1 MKIIPSSVQILDN
14 DWSIKGIFR
23 AVEQA
28 GRTCYKSVGT
38 RYFRLPE
45 GPKNSLESNLIKQAQ
60 SDVRVVCKK
69 GANFDPAY
77 YLSIP
82 NKFIGDYLNI
92 EQFDE
97 ETFEDSPYYEN
108 LTAEDFVNM
117 LIKSG
122 HGAMLEHGTVYLT
135 ITYDPENI
143 EDRKLLSKY
152 WKNSYT
158 KVISKILESP
168 DLSKSLSEQKIGES
182 IRVTKA
188 IAYITSN
195 LRVIIENDWWDDLKY
210 VCEPTEY
217 HAKRV
222 TAKFICDRG
231 VSHEIVR
238 HRVMSF
244 AQESTR
250 YCNYSKD
257 KFGQELTF
265 IEPSWEF
272 PSSNTVNT
280 FIDPAWKFRSCSN
293 ILDTRERFE
302 AMLGE
307 AEANYMELITLGFKP
322 QEARAVLPNA
332 LKTEIVVTGFIDDW
346 KHFFELRC
354 SNAAHPD
361 IRKLALD
368 LQNQFIDR
376 KFI

>member
-1 MKIIPSSVQILDN
+1 MKIIKSSVKILDN

-23 AVEQA
+23 AIERA

-38 RYFRLPE
+38 RYFRLEKEPE
-45 GPKNSLESNLIKQAQ
+45 NSLESNLIKQAQ
-60 SDVRVVCKK
+60 SDPRVVCKQ
-69 GANFDPAY
+69 GADFDPAY

-82 NKFIGDYLNI
+82 NKFISDYLNI

-97 ETFEDSPYYEN
+97 ENFEDSPYYEN

-117 LIKSG
+117 LIKSN
-122 HGAMLEHGTVYLT
+122 HGAMLEHGTVYLQIDT
-135 ITYDPENI
+135 FLDIPEDKKLDKRVHQYDSN
-143 EDRKLLSKY
+143 RF
-152 WKNSYT
+152 T
-158 KVISKILESP
+158 KVDSMY
-168 DLSKSLSEQKIGES
+168 IGQGCW
-182 IRVTKA
+182 RY
-188 IAYITSN
+188 YITTN
-195 LRVIIENDWWDDLKY
+195 LRVLVENDWLDDLKY

-217 HAKRV
+217 HVKKV

-238 HRVMSF
+238 HRGLYGMSF

-250 YCNYSKD
+250 YCNYSKN

-265 IEPSWEF
+265 IEPAWEF
-272 PSSNTVNT
+272 PSSNIVN
-280 FIDPAWKFRSCSN
+280 
-293 ILDTRERFE
+293 TRERFE
-302 AMLGE
+302 AMLEE

-354 SNAAHPD
+354 DNAAHPD

-368 LQNQFIDR
+368 LQKQFTERNLI
-376 KFI
+376 

>member
-23 AVEQA
+23 AIERA

-38 RYFRLPE
+38 RYFRLLE

-69 GANFDPAY
+69 GADFDPAY

-117 LIKSG
+117 LMKSG
-122 HGAMLEHGTVYLT
+122 HGAMLEHGTVYLDCPET
-135 ITYDPENI
+135 IFW
-143 EDRKLLSKY
+143 KY
-152 WKNSYT
+152 NSNKFS
-158 KVISKILESP
+158 KVIAVDTGETIGKGIYTSP
-168 DLSKSLSEQKIGES
+168 IYKYY
-182 IRVTKA
+182 VT
-188 IAYITSN
+188 TN
-195 LRVIIENDWWDDLKY
+195 LRVLVENNWLDDLKY

-222 TAKFICDRG
+222 MVRFICDRIT
-231 VSHEIVR
+231 SQSIVR
-238 HRVMSF
+238 HRTMSF

-257 KFGQELTF
+257 KFGHELVF

-272 PSSNTVNT
+272 PTSDTVNV
-280 FIDPAWKFRSCSN
+280 
-293 ILDTRERFE
+293 RERFE
-302 AMLGE
+302 AMLNE
-307 AEANYMELITLGFKP
+307 AEANYMELIALGCKP
-322 QEARAVLPNA
+322 QEARSVL
-332 LKTEIVVTGFIDDW
+332 LSSIKTEIVVTGFINDW

-354 SNAAHPD
+354 DNAAHPD

-368 LQNQFIDR
+368 LQKQFRDR
-376 KFI
+376 ELI

>member
-1 MKIIPSSVQILDN
+1 MKIIKSSVKILDN

-23 AVEQA
+23 AIERA

-38 RYFRLPE
+38 RYFRLEKGPE
-45 GPKNSLESNLIKQAQ
+45 NSLESNLIKQAQ
-60 SDVRVVCKK
+60 SDPRVVCKQ
-69 GANFDPAY
+69 GAYFDPAY

-82 NKFIGDYLNI
+82 NKFISDYLNI

-97 ETFEDSPYYEN
+97 ENFEDSPYYEN

-122 HGAMLEHGTVYLT
+122 HGAMLEHGTVYLYD
-135 ITYDPENI
+135 TYDISAIGSWTNSLGY
-143 EDRKLLSKY
+143 KYSKNKY
-152 WKNSYT
+152 S
-158 KVISKILESP
+158 KVITN
-168 DLSKSLSEQKIGES
+168 DHMD
-182 IRVTKA
+182 IRD
-188 IAYITSN
+188 IYITTN
-195 LRVIIENDWWDDLKY
+195 LRVLVENDWLDDLKY

-217 HAKRV
+217 HAKKV

-238 HRVMSF
+238 HRGSYGMSY

-250 YCNYSKD
+250 YCNYSKN

-265 IEPSWEF
+265 IEPAWEF
-272 PSSNTVNT
+272 PSSNIVN
-280 FIDPAWKFRSCSN
+280 
-293 ILDTRERFE
+293 TRERFE
-302 AMLGE
+302 TMLEE

-354 SNAAHPD
+354 DNAAHPD

-368 LQNQFIDR
+368 LQKQFTER
-376 KFI
+376 NFI

>member
-1 MKIIPSSVQILDN
+1 MKIIPSSVEILDN

-23 AVEQA
+23 AVERA
-28 GRTCYKSVGT
+28 GRTCYKSIGT
-38 RYFRLPE
+38 RYFRLVRGPE
-45 GPKNSLESNLIKQAQ
+45 NSLESNLIKQAQ

-69 GANFDPAY
+69 GADFDPAY

-82 NKFIGDYLNI
+82 NKFISDYLNI

-97 ETFEDSPYYEN
+97 ENFEDSPYYEN

-117 LIKSG
+117 LVKSN
-122 HGAMLEHGTVYLT
+122 HGAMLEHGTVYMQIDTFLD
-135 ITYDPENI
+135 IPEDENLDKKVHQY
-143 EDRKLLSKY
+143 ESNRF
-152 WKNSYT
+152 T
-158 KVISKILESP
+158 KVNSMY
-168 DLSKSLSEQKIGES
+168 IGQGCWRS
-182 IRVTKA
+182 
-188 IAYITSN
+188 YITTN
-195 LRVIIENDWWDDLKY
+195 LRVLVENNWIDDLRY
-210 VCEPTEY
+210 VCKPTEY
-217 HAKRV
+217 HAKKV

-238 HRVMSF
+238 HRGSSGMSY

-250 YCNYSKD
+250 YCNYSKN
-257 KFGQELTF
+257 KFNNELTF
-265 IEPSWEF
+265 IEPAWEF
-272 PSSNTVNT
+272 PS
-280 FIDPAWKFRSCSN
+280 SN

-302 AMLGE
+302 AMLEE

-322 QEARAVLPNA
+322 QEARAILPNA

-354 SNAAHPD
+354 DSAAHPD

-368 LQNQFIDR
+368 LQKQFIDR

>member
-1 MKIIPSSVQILDN
+1 MKIIKSSVKILDN

-23 AVEQA
+23 AIERA

-38 RYFRLPE
+38 RYFRLEKWPE
-45 GPKNSLESNLIKQAQ
+45 NSLESNLIKQAQ
-60 SDVRVVCKK
+60 SDSRVVCKQ
-69 GANFDPAY
+69 GADFDPAY

-82 NKFIGDYLNI
+82 NKFISDYLNI

-97 ETFEDSPYYEN
+97 ENFEDSPYYEN

-122 HGAMLEHGTVYLT
+122 HGAMLEHGTVYLYD
-135 ITYDPENI
+135 TYDISAIDSWTNSLGY
-143 EDRKLLSKY
+143 KYSKNKY
-152 WKNSYT
+152 S
-158 KVISKILESP
+158 KVIT
-168 DLSKSLSEQKIGES
+168 DDHMD
-182 IRVTKA
+182 IRD
-188 IAYITSN
+188 IYITTN
-195 LRVIIENDWWDDLKY
+195 LRVLIENNWLDDLKY

-217 HAKRV
+217 HAKKV

-265 IEPSWEF
+265 IEPAWEF
-272 PSSNTVNT
+272 PSSNIVN
-280 FIDPAWKFRSCSN
+280 
-293 ILDTRERFE
+293 TRERFE
-302 AMLGE
+302 AMLEE

-354 SNAAHPD
+354 DNAAHPD

-368 LQNQFIDR
+368 LQKQFIDR
-376 KFI
+376 NLI

>member
-23 AVEQA
+23 AIERA

-45 GPKNSLESNLIKQAQ
+45 GPENSLESNLIKQAQ

-69 GANFDPAY
+69 GADFDPAY

-108 LTAEDFVNM
+108 LTAEDFINM
-117 LIKSG
+117 LMKSG
-122 HGAMLEHGTVYLT
+122 HGAMLEHGTVYLDCPET
-135 ITYDPENI
+135 IFW
-143 EDRKLLSKY
+143 KY
-152 WKNSYT
+152 NSNKFS
-158 KVISKILESP
+158 KVIAVDTGETIGKGIYTSP
-168 DLSKSLSEQKIGES
+168 IYKYY
-182 IRVTKA
+182 VT
-188 IAYITSN
+188 TN
-195 LRVIIENDWWDDLKY
+195 LRVLAENDWLDDLKY

-222 TAKFICDRG
+222 MVRFICDRMT
-231 VSHEIVR
+231 SQSIVR
-238 HRVMSF
+238 HRTMSF

-257 KFGQELTF
+257 KFGHELVF

-272 PSSNTVNT
+272 PTSDTVNV
-280 FIDPAWKFRSCSN
+280 
-293 ILDTRERFE
+293 RERFE
-302 AMLGE
+302 AMLNE
-307 AEANYMELITLGFKP
+307 AEANYMELIALGCKP
-322 QEARAVLPNA
+322 QEARSVL
-332 LKTEIVVTGFIDDW
+332 LSSIKTEIVVTGFIDDW

-354 SNAAHPD
+354 DNAAHPD

-368 LQNQFIDR
+368 LQKQFRDR
-376 KFI
+376 ELI

>member
-1 MKIIPSSVQILDN
+1 MKIISSSVKILDN
-14 DWSIKGIFR
+14 DWSIKDIFR
-23 AVEQA
+23 AIERA

-45 GPKNSLESNLIKQAQ
+45 GPENSLESNLIKQAQ
-60 SDVRVVCKK
+60 NDSRVVCKK

-82 NKFIGDYLNI
+82 NKFINDYLNI

-108 LTAEDFVNM
+108 LTADDFVNTLM
-117 LIKSG
+117 KSG
-122 HGAMLEHGTVYLT
+122 HGAMLEHGTVYL
-135 ITYDPENI
+135 DCPENI
-143 EDRKLLSKY
+143 FQKYNSNKFSKG
-152 WKNSYT
+152 
-158 KVISKILESP
+158 VIINTGKTRGKDIYEYP
-168 DLSKSLSEQKIGES
+168 IYKYY
-182 IRVTKA
+182 VT
-188 IAYITSN
+188 TN
-195 LRVIIENDWWDDLKY
+195 LRVLVENNWLDDLHY

-217 HAKRV
+217 HTKRV
-222 TAKFICDRG
+222 MVRFICDRG

-250 YCNYSKD
+250 YCNYSKN

-265 IEPSWEF
+265 IEPAWEF
-272 PSSNTVNT
+272 PSSNIVN
-280 FIDPAWKFRSCSN
+280 
-293 ILDTRERFE
+293 TRERFE
-302 AMLGE
+302 AMLE
-307 AEANYMELITLGFKP
+307 ETEANYMELITLGFKP
-322 QEARAVLPNA
+322 QEARAILPNA

-354 SNAAHPD
+354 DNAAHPD

-368 LQNQFIDR
+368 LQKQFTERNLI
-376 KFI
+376 

>member
-23 AVEQA
+23 AIERA

-38 RYFRLPE
+38 RYFRLLE

-69 GANFDPAY
+69 GADFDPAY

-92 EQFDE
+92 EQFEE

-117 LIKSG
+117 LMKSG
-122 HGAMLEHGTVYLT
+122 HGAMLEHGTVYL
-135 ITYDPENI
+135 DCPETVFW
-143 EDRKLLSKY
+143 KY
-152 WKNSYT
+152 NSNKFS
-158 KVISKILESP
+158 KVIAVDTGETIGKGIYTSP
-168 DLSKSLSEQKIGES
+168 IYKYY
-182 IRVTKA
+182 VT
-188 IAYITSN
+188 TN
-195 LRVIIENDWWDDLKY
+195 LRVLVENDWLDDLKY

-222 TAKFICDRG
+222 MVRFICDRIT
-231 VSHEIVR
+231 SQSIVR
-238 HRVMSF
+238 HRTMSF

-257 KFGQELTF
+257 KFGHELVF

-272 PSSNTVNT
+272 PTSDIVNV
-280 FIDPAWKFRSCSN
+280 
-293 ILDTRERFE
+293 RERFE
-302 AMLGE
+302 AMLNE
-307 AEANYMELITLGFKP
+307 AEANYMELIALGCKP
-322 QEARAVLPNA
+322 QEARSVL
-332 LKTEIVVTGFIDDW
+332 LSSIKTEIVVTGFIDDW

-354 SNAAHPD
+354 DNAAHPD

-368 LQNQFIDR
+368 LQKQFRDR
-376 KFI
+376 ELI

>member
-1 MKIIPSSVQILDN
+1 MKIIKSSVKILDN

-23 AVEQA
+23 AIEQA

-38 RYFRLPE
+38 RYFRLVGEPE
-45 GPKNSLESNLIKQAQ
+45 NSLESNLIKQAQ
-60 SDVRVVCKK
+60 NDPRVVCKQ
-69 GANFDPAY
+69 GADFDPAY

-82 NKFIGDYLNI
+82 NKFISDYLNI

-97 ETFEDSPYYEN
+97 ENFEDSPYYEN

-122 HGAMLEHGTVYLT
+122 HGAMLEHGTVYLYD
-135 ITYDPENI
+135 TYDISAIGSWTNSLGY
-143 EDRKLLSKY
+143 KYSKNKY
-152 WKNSYT
+152 S
-158 KVISKILESP
+158 KVITN
-168 DLSKSLSEQKIGES
+168 DHMD
-182 IRVTKA
+182 IRD
-188 IAYITSN
+188 IYITTN
-195 LRVIIENDWWDDLKY
+195 LRVLIENDWLDDLKY

-222 TAKFICDRG
+222 MIRFICDRG

-250 YCNYSKD
+250 YCNYSKN

-265 IEPSWEF
+265 IEPAWEF
-272 PSSNTVNT
+272 PSSNIVN
-280 FIDPAWKFRSCSN
+280 
-293 ILDTRERFE
+293 TRERFE
-302 AMLGE
+302 AMLEE

-322 QEARAVLPNA
+322 QEARAILPNA

-354 SNAAHPD
+354 DNAAHPD

-368 LQNQFIDR
+368 LQKQFTERNLI
-376 KFI
+376 

>member
-23 AVEQA
+23 AIEQA

-38 RYFRLPE
+38 RYFRLVE

-69 GANFDPAY
+69 GADFDPAY

-92 EQFDE
+92 EQFNE

-117 LIKSG
+117 LMKSG
-122 HGAMLEHGTVYLT
+122 HGAMLEHGTVYMQIDTFLD
-135 ITYDPENI
+135 IPEDKKLDKRVHQYDSN
-143 EDRKLLSKY
+143 RF
-152 WKNSYT
+152 T
-158 KVISKILESP
+158 KVNSMY
-168 DLSKSLSEQKIGES
+168 IGQGCW
-182 IRVTKA
+182 RY
-188 IAYITSN
+188 YITTN
-195 LRVIIENDWWDDLKY
+195 LRVLIENDWLDDLKY
-210 VCEPTEY
+210 VCEPTEF
-217 HAKRV
+217 HAKKA

-272 PSSNTVNT
+272 PSSDIVN
-280 FIDPAWKFRSCSN
+280 
-293 ILDTRERFE
+293 TRERFE

-361 IRKLALD
+361 IRKLALN

-376 KFI
+376 NFI

>member
-23 AVEQA
+23 AIERA

-38 RYFRLPE
+38 RYFRLLE

-69 GANFDPAY
+69 GADFDPAY

-117 LIKSG
+117 LMKSG
-122 HGAMLEHGTVYLT
+122 HGAMLEHGTVYLDCPET
-135 ITYDPENI
+135 IFW
-143 EDRKLLSKY
+143 KY
-152 WKNSYT
+152 NSNKFS
-158 KVISKILESP
+158 KVIAVDTGETIGKGIYTSP
-168 DLSKSLSEQKIGES
+168 IYKYY
-182 IRVTKA
+182 VT
-188 IAYITSN
+188 TN
-195 LRVIIENDWWDDLKY
+195 LRVLVENDWLDDLKY

-222 TAKFICDRG
+222 MVRFICDRIT
-231 VSHEIVR
+231 SQSIVR
-238 HRVMSF
+238 HRTMSF

-257 KFGQELTF
+257 KFGHELVF

-272 PSSNTVNT
+272 PTSDTVNV
-280 FIDPAWKFRSCSN
+280 
-293 ILDTRERFE
+293 RERFE
-302 AMLGE
+302 AMLNE
-307 AEANYMELITLGFKP
+307 AEANYMELIALGCKP
-322 QEARAVLPNA
+322 QEARSVL
-332 LKTEIVVTGFIDDW
+332 LSSIKTEIIVTGFIDDW

-354 SNAAHPD
+354 DSAAHPD

-368 LQNQFIDR
+368 LQKQFMDR
-376 KFI
+376 ELI

>member
-1 MKIIPSSVQILDN
+1 MKIIKSSVKILDN

-23 AVEQA
+23 AIERA

-38 RYFRLPE
+38 RYFRLE
-45 GPKNSLESNLIKQAQ
+45 KGLENSLESNLIKQAQ
-60 SDVRVVCKK
+60 SDPRVVCKQ
-69 GANFDPAY
+69 GADFDPAY

-82 NKFIGDYLNI
+82 NKFISDYLNI

-97 ETFEDSPYYEN
+97 ENFEDSPYYEN

-122 HGAMLEHGTVYLT
+122 HGAMLEHGTVYLYD
-135 ITYDPENI
+135 TYDISAIGSWTNSLGY
-143 EDRKLLSKY
+143 KYSKNKY
-152 WKNSYT
+152 S
-158 KVISKILESP
+158 KVITN
-168 DLSKSLSEQKIGES
+168 DHMD
-182 IRVTKA
+182 IRD
-188 IAYITSN
+188 IYITTN
-195 LRVIIENDWWDDLKY
+195 LRVLIENDWLDDLKY

-217 HAKRV
+217 HAKKV

-238 HRVMSF
+238 HRGSYGMSF

-250 YCNYSKD
+250 YCNYSKN

-265 IEPSWEF
+265 IEPAWEF
-272 PSSNTVNT
+272 PSSNIVN
-280 FIDPAWKFRSCSN
+280 
-293 ILDTRERFE
+293 TRERFE
-302 AMLGE
+302 AMLEE

-354 SNAAHPD
+354 DNAAHPD

-368 LQNQFIDR
+368 LQKQFID
-376 KFI
+376 KNLI

>member
-23 AVEQA
+23 AIEQA

-38 RYFRLPE
+38 RYFRLVE

-69 GANFDPAY
+69 GADFDPAY

-82 NKFIGDYLNI
+82 NKFISDYLNI

-108 LTAEDFVNM
+108 LTAEDFVGM

-122 HGAMLEHGTVYLT
+122 HGAMLEHGTVYMQIDTFLD
-135 ITYDPENI
+135 IPEDKKLDKRVHQYDSN
-143 EDRKLLSKY
+143 RF
-152 WKNSYT
+152 T
-158 KVISKILESP
+158 KVNSMY
-168 DLSKSLSEQKIGES
+168 IGQGCW
-182 IRVTKA
+182 RY
-188 IAYITSN
+188 YITTN
-195 LRVIIENDWWDDLKY
+195 LRVLVENDWLDDLKY

-222 TAKFICDRG
+222 MVRFICDRG

-265 IEPSWEF
+265 IEPAWEF
-272 PSSNTVNT
+272 PPSNTVNT

>member
-1 MKIIPSSVQILDN
+1 MKIIKSSVKILDN

-23 AVEQA
+23 AIERA

-38 RYFRLPE
+38 RYFRLE
-45 GPKNSLESNLIKQAQ
+45 KGSENSLESNLIKQAQ
-60 SDVRVVCKK
+60 SDPRVVCKQ
-69 GANFDPAY
+69 GADFDPAY

-82 NKFIGDYLNI
+82 NKFISDYLNI

-97 ETFEDSPYYEN
+97 EDFEDSPYYEN

-122 HGAMLEHGTVYLT
+122 HGAMLEHGTIYLYD
-135 ITYDPENI
+135 TYDISAIGSWTNSLGY
-143 EDRKLLSKY
+143 KYSKNKY
-152 WKNSYT
+152 S
-158 KVISKILESP
+158 KVIT
-168 DLSKSLSEQKIGES
+168 DDHMD
-182 IRVTKA
+182 IRD
-188 IAYITSN
+188 IYITTN
-195 LRVIIENDWWDDLKY
+195 LRVLIENNWLDDLKY

-217 HAKRV
+217 HAKKV

-238 HRVMSF
+238 HRGSYGMSY

-265 IEPSWEF
+265 IEPAWEF
-272 PSSNTVNT
+272 PSSNIVN
-280 FIDPAWKFRSCSN
+280 
-293 ILDTRERFE
+293 TRERFE
-302 AMLGE
+302 AMLEE

-354 SNAAHPD
+354 DNAAHPD

-368 LQNQFIDR
+368 LQKQFIDR
-376 KFI
+376 NLI

>member
-1 MKIIPSSVQILDN
+1 MKIIHSSVQILDN

-23 AVEQA
+23 AIERA

-45 GPKNSLESNLIKQAQ
+45 GPENSLESNLIKQAQ

-69 GANFDPAY
+69 GADFDPAY

-117 LIKSG
+117 LMKSG
-122 HGAMLEHGTVYLT
+122 HGAMLEHGTVYLDCPET
-135 ITYDPENI
+135 IFW
-143 EDRKLLSKY
+143 KY
-152 WKNSYT
+152 NSNKFS
-158 KVISKILESP
+158 KVIAVDTGETIGKGIYTSP
-168 DLSKSLSEQKIGES
+168 IYKYY
-182 IRVTKA
+182 VT
-188 IAYITSN
+188 TN
-195 LRVIIENDWWDDLKY
+195 LRVLVENDWLDDLKY
-210 VCEPTEY
+210 VCKPTEY

-222 TAKFICDRG
+222 MVRFICDRIT
-231 VSHEIVR
+231 SQSIVR
-238 HRVMSF
+238 HRTMSF

-257 KFGQELTF
+257 KFGHELVF

-272 PSSNTVNT
+272 PTSDTVNV
-280 FIDPAWKFRSCSN
+280 
-293 ILDTRERFE
+293 RERFE
-302 AMLGE
+302 AMLNE
-307 AEANYMELITLGFKP
+307 AEANYMELIALGCKP
-322 QEARAVLPNA
+322 QEARSVL
-332 LKTEIVVTGFIDDW
+332 LSSIKTEIVVTGFIDDW

-354 SNAAHPD
+354 DNAAHPD

-368 LQNQFIDR
+368 LQKQFRDR
-376 KFI
+376 ELI

>member
-23 AVEQA
+23 AIEQA

-69 GANFDPAY
+69 GADFDPAY

-117 LIKSG
+117 LMKSG
-122 HGAMLEHGTVYLT
+122 HGAMLEHGTVYLDCPET
-135 ITYDPENI
+135 IFW
-143 EDRKLLSKY
+143 KY
-152 WKNSYT
+152 NSNKFS
-158 KVISKILESP
+158 KVIAVDTGETIGKGIYTSP
-168 DLSKSLSEQKIGES
+168 IYKYY
-182 IRVTKA
+182 VT
-188 IAYITSN
+188 TN
-195 LRVIIENDWWDDLKY
+195 LRVLVENDWLDDLKY

-222 TAKFICDRG
+222 MVRFICDRIT
-231 VSHEIVR
+231 SQSIVR
-238 HRVMSF
+238 HRTMSF

-257 KFGQELTF
+257 KFGHELVF

-272 PSSNTVNT
+272 PTSDTVNV
-280 FIDPAWKFRSCSN
+280 
-293 ILDTRERFE
+293 RERFE
-302 AMLGE
+302 AMLNE
-307 AEANYMELITLGFKP
+307 AEANYMELIALGCKP
-322 QEARAVLPNA
+322 QEARSVL
-332 LKTEIVVTGFIDDW
+332 LSSIKTEIVVTGFIDDW

-354 SNAAHPD
+354 DSAAHPD

-368 LQNQFIDR
+368 LQKQFMDR
-376 KFI
+376 ELI

>member
-1 MKIIPSSVQILDN
+1 MKIISSSVKILDN

-23 AVEQA
+23 AIELA

-38 RYFRLPE
+38 RYFRLLE
-45 GPKNSLESNLIKQAQ
+45 GPENSLESSLIKQAQ
-60 SDVRVVCKK
+60 NDSRVVCKK
-69 GANFDPAY
+69 GADFDPAY

-82 NKFIGDYLNI
+82 NKFISDYLNI

-122 HGAMLEHGTVYLT
+122 HGAMFEHGTVYL
-135 ITYDPENI
+135 DCPENI
-143 EDRKLLSKY
+143 FQKYNSNKFSKG
-152 WKNSYT
+152 
-158 KVISKILESP
+158 VIINTGKTRGKGIYEYP
-168 DLSKSLSEQKIGES
+168 IYKYY
-182 IRVTKA
+182 VT
-188 IAYITSN
+188 TN
-195 LRVIIENDWWDDLKY
+195 LRVLVENNWLDDLRY

-217 HAKRV
+217 HAKKV

-238 HRVMSF
+238 HRGLYGMSF

-250 YCNYSKD
+250 YCNYSKN
-257 KFGQELTF
+257 KFNNELTF
-265 IEPSWEF
+265 IEPAWEF
-272 PSSNTVNT
+272 PSSSIVN
-280 FIDPAWKFRSCSN
+280 
-293 ILDTRERFE
+293 TRERFE
-302 AMLGE
+302 AMLEE
-307 AEANYMELITLGFKP
+307 AETNYMELITLGFKP

-354 SNAAHPD
+354 DNAAHPD

-368 LQNQFIDR
+368 LQKQFIDR
-376 KFI
+376 NLI

>member
-1 MKIIPSSVQILDN
+1 MKIIKSSVKILDN

-23 AVEQA
+23 AIERA

-38 RYFRLPE
+38 RYFRLEKGPE
-45 GPKNSLESNLIKQAQ
+45 NSLESNLIKQAQ
-60 SDVRVVCKK
+60 SDPRVVCKQ
-69 GANFDPAY
+69 GADFDPAY

-82 NKFIGDYLNI
+82 NKFISDYLNI

-97 ETFEDSPYYEN
+97 EYFEDTPYYEN

-122 HGAMLEHGTVYLT
+122 HEAMLEHGTVYLYD
-135 ITYDPENI
+135 TYDISAIDSWTNSLGY
-143 EDRKLLSKY
+143 KYSKNKY
-152 WKNSYT
+152 S
-158 KVISKILESP
+158 KVITN
-168 DLSKSLSEQKIGES
+168 DHMD
-182 IRVTKA
+182 IRD
-188 IAYITSN
+188 IYITTN
-195 LRVIIENDWWDDLKY
+195 LRVLIENDLLDDLKY

-217 HAKRV
+217 HAKKV

-250 YCNYSKD
+250 YCNYSKN

-265 IEPSWEF
+265 IEPAWEF
-272 PSSNTVNT
+272 PSSNIVN
-280 FIDPAWKFRSCSN
+280 
-293 ILDTRERFE
+293 TRERFE
-302 AMLGE
+302 VMLEE

-354 SNAAHPD
+354 DNAAHPD

-368 LQNQFIDR
+368 LQKQFTERNLI
-376 KFI
+376 

>member
-1 MKIIPSSVQILDN
+1 MKIIPSSVEILDN

-23 AVEQA
+23 AVERA

-38 RYFRLPE
+38 RYFRLVRGPE
-45 GPKNSLESNLIKQAQ
+45 NSLESNLIKQAQ
-60 SDVRVVCKK
+60 TDSRVVCKK
-69 GANFDPAY
+69 GADFDPAY

-82 NKFIGDYLNI
+82 NKFISNYLNI

-97 ETFEDSPYYEN
+97 ENFEDSPYYEN

-117 LIKSG
+117 LIKSN
-122 HGAMLEHGTVYLT
+122 HGAMLEHGTVYMQIDSFLD
-135 ITYDPENI
+135 IPE
-143 EDRKLLSKY
+143 DDKLDKKVHQYES
-152 WKNSYT
+152 NRFT
-158 KVISKILESP
+158 KVNSMY
-168 DLSKSLSEQKIGES
+168 IGQGCWRS
-182 IRVTKA
+182 
-188 IAYITSN
+188 YITTN
-195 LRVIIENDWWDDLKY
+195 LRVLIENNWLDDFKY
-210 VCEPTEY
+210 ICRPTEY
-217 HAKRV
+217 HVKKV

-250 YCNYSKD
+250 YCNYSKN
-257 KFGQELTF
+257 KFNNELTF
-265 IEPSWEF
+265 IEPAWEF
-272 PSSNTVNT
+272 PSSDIVNV
-280 FIDPAWKFRSCSN
+280 
-293 ILDTRERFE
+293 RERFE
-302 AMLGE
+302 AMLSE

-354 SNAAHPD
+354 DSAAHPD

-368 LQNQFIDR
+368 LQKQFIDR
-376 KFI
+376 EFI

>member
-1 MKIIPSSVQILDN
+1 MKIISSSVKILDN

-23 AVEQA
+23 AIELA

-38 RYFRLPE
+38 RYFRLLE
-45 GPKNSLESNLIKQAQ
+45 GPENSLELNLIKQAQ
-60 SDVRVVCKK
+60 NDSRVVCKK
-69 GANFDPAY
+69 GADFDPAY

-82 NKFIGDYLNI
+82 NKFINDYLNI

-108 LTAEDFVNM
+108 LTAEDFVNT

-122 HGAMLEHGTVYLT
+122 HGAMLEHGTVYL
-135 ITYDPENI
+135 DCPENI
-143 EDRKLLSKY
+143 FQKY
-152 WKNSYT
+152 NSN
-158 KVISKILESP
+158 KFSRGVIINTGKTRGKGIYEYP
-168 DLSKSLSEQKIGES
+168 IYKYY
-182 IRVTKA
+182 VT
-188 IAYITSN
+188 TN
-195 LRVIIENDWWDDLKY
+195 LRVLVENDWLDDLKY

-222 TAKFICDRG
+222 MVRFICDRG

-265 IEPSWEF
+265 IEPAWEF
-272 PSSNTVNT
+272 PSSSIVN
-280 FIDPAWKFRSCSN
+280 
-293 ILDTRERFE
+293 TRERFE
-302 AMLGE
+302 TMLEE

-322 QEARAVLPNA
+322 QEARAILPNA

-346 KHFFELRC
+346 KHFFKLRC
-354 SNAAHPD
+354 DNAAHPD
-361 IRKLALD
+361 IKKLALD
-368 LQNQFIDR
+368 LQKQFIDR
-376 KFI
+376 NLI

>member
-23 AVEQA
+23 AIERA

-69 GANFDPAY
+69 GADFDPAY

-117 LIKSG
+117 LMKSG
-122 HGAMLEHGTVYLT
+122 HGAMLEHGTVYL
-135 ITYDPENI
+135 DCPETVFW
-143 EDRKLLSKY
+143 KY
-152 WKNSYT
+152 NSNKFS
-158 KVISKILESP
+158 KVIAVDTGETIGKGIYTSP
-168 DLSKSLSEQKIGES
+168 IYKYY
-182 IRVTKA
+182 VT
-188 IAYITSN
+188 TN
-195 LRVIIENDWWDDLKY
+195 LRVLVENDWLDDLKY

-222 TAKFICDRG
+222 MVRFICDRIT
-231 VSHEIVR
+231 SQSIVR
-238 HRVMSF
+238 HRTMSF

-257 KFGQELTF
+257 KFGHELVF

-272 PSSNTVNT
+272 PTSDTVNV
-280 FIDPAWKFRSCSN
+280 
-293 ILDTRERFE
+293 RERFE
-302 AMLGE
+302 AMLNE
-307 AEANYMELITLGFKP
+307 AEANYMELIALGCKP
-322 QEARAVLPNA
+322 QEARSVL
-332 LKTEIVVTGFIDDW
+332 LSSIKTEIIVTGFIDDW

-354 SNAAHPD
+354 DNAAHPD

-368 LQNQFIDR
+368 LQKQFRDR
-376 KFI
+376 ELI

>member
-1 MKIIPSSVQILDN
+1 MKIISSSVKILDN

-23 AVEQA
+23 AIELA

-45 GPKNSLESNLIKQAQ
+45 GPENSLESNLIKQAQ
-60 SDVRVVCKK
+60 NDPRVVCKK

-82 NKFIGDYLNI
+82 NKFINDYLNI

-108 LTAEDFVNM
+108 LTAEDFVNTLM
-117 LIKSG
+117 KSG
-122 HGAMLEHGTVYLT
+122 HGAMLEHGTVYL
-135 ITYDPENI
+135 DCPENI
-143 EDRKLLSKY
+143 FQKYNSNKFSKG
-152 WKNSYT
+152 
-158 KVISKILESP
+158 VIINTGKTRGKDIYEYP
-168 DLSKSLSEQKIGES
+168 IYKYY
-182 IRVTKA
+182 VT
-188 IAYITSN
+188 TN
-195 LRVIIENDWWDDLKY
+195 LRVLAENNWLDDLKY

-222 TAKFICDRG
+222 MVRFICDRG

-238 HRVMSF
+238 HRGSYGMSY

-250 YCNYSKD
+250 YCNYSKS
-257 KFGQELTF
+257 KFGQELIF
-265 IEPSWEF
+265 IEPAWEF
-272 PSSNTVNT
+272 PSSNIVN
-280 FIDPAWKFRSCSN
+280 
-293 ILDTRERFE
+293 TRERFE
-302 AMLGE
+302 AMLE
-307 AEANYMELITLGFKP
+307 ESEANYMELITLGFKP

-346 KHFFELRC
+346 KHFFKLRC
-354 SNAAHPD
+354 DNAAHPD

-368 LQNQFIDR
+368 LQKQFIDR
-376 KFI
+376 NFI

>member
-1 MKIIPSSVQILDN
+1 MKIIKSSVKILDN
-14 DWSIKGIFR
+14 DWSVKGIFR
-23 AVEQA
+23 AIERA

-38 RYFRLPE
+38 RYFRLVEEPE
-45 GPKNSLESNLIKQAQ
+45 NSLKSNLIKRAQ
-60 SDVRVVCKK
+60 NDSRVVCKK
-69 GANFDPAY
+69 GADFDPAY
-77 YLSIP
+77 YISIP
-82 NKFIGDYLNI
+82 NKFINDYSTI

-122 HGAMLEHGTVYLT
+122 HGAMLEHGTVYMQIDSFLD
-135 ITYDPENI
+135 IPGDEKLDKKVNQYDSN
-143 EDRKLLSKY
+143 RF
-152 WKNSYT
+152 T
-158 KVISKILESP
+158 KVNSMY
-168 DLSKSLSEQKIGES
+168 IGQGCW
-182 IRVTKA
+182 RY
-188 IAYITSN
+188 YITTN
-195 LRVIIENDWWDDLKY
+195 LRVLVENNWLDDLKY
-210 VCEPTEY
+210 VCRPTEY
-217 HAKRV
+217 HAKKV

-238 HRVMSF
+238 HRGSYGMSY

-265 IEPSWEF
+265 IEPAWEF
-272 PSSNTVNT
+272 PPSSNIVN
-280 FIDPAWKFRSCSN
+280 
-293 ILDTRERFE
+293 TRERFE
-302 AMLGE
+302 AILGE

-332 LKTEIVVTGFIDDW
+332 LKTEIVVTAFIDDW

-354 SNAAHPD
+354 DSAAHPD

-368 LQNQFIDR
+368 LQKQFIDR
-376 KFI
+376 KLI

>member
-1 MKIIPSSVQILDN
+1 MKIIPSSVQILEN
-14 DWSIKGIFR
+14 DWSIKGVFR
-23 AVEQA
+23 AIEQA

-60 SDVRVVCKK
+60 SDPRVVCKQ
-69 GANFDPAY
+69 GADFDPAY

-82 NKFIGDYLNI
+82 NKFISDYLNI

-97 ETFEDSPYYEN
+97 ENFEDSPYYEN

-122 HGAMLEHGTVYLT
+122 HGAMLEHGTVYLYD
-135 ITYDPENI
+135 TYDISAIGSWTNSLGY
-143 EDRKLLSKY
+143 KYSKNKY
-152 WKNSYT
+152 S
-158 KVISKILESP
+158 KVITN
-168 DLSKSLSEQKIGES
+168 DHMD
-182 IRVTKA
+182 IRD
-188 IAYITSN
+188 IYITTN
-195 LRVIIENDWWDDLKY
+195 LRVLIENDWLDDLKY

-222 TAKFICDRG
+222 MVRFICDRG

-265 IEPSWEF
+265 IEPAWEF
-272 PSSNTVNT
+272 PSSNIVN
-280 FIDPAWKFRSCSN
+280 
-293 ILDTRERFE
+293 TRERFE
-302 AMLGE
+302 AMLEE

-354 SNAAHPD
+354 DNTAHPD

-368 LQNQFIDR
+368 LQKQFTERNLI
-376 KFI
+376 

>member
-23 AVEQA
+23 AIERA

-45 GPKNSLESNLIKQAQ
+45 GPENSLESNLIKQAQ

-69 GANFDPAY
+69 GADFDPAY

-117 LIKSG
+117 LMKSG
-122 HGAMLEHGTVYLT
+122 HGAMLEHGTVYLDCPET
-135 ITYDPENI
+135 IFW
-143 EDRKLLSKY
+143 KY
-152 WKNSYT
+152 NSNKFS
-158 KVISKILESP
+158 KVIAVDTGETIGKGIYTSP
-168 DLSKSLSEQKIGES
+168 IYKYY
-182 IRVTKA
+182 VT
-188 IAYITSN
+188 TN
-195 LRVIIENDWWDDLKY
+195 LRVLVENDWLDDLKY

-222 TAKFICDRG
+222 MVRFICDRIT
-231 VSHEIVR
+231 SQSIVR
-238 HRVMSF
+238 HRTMSF

-257 KFGQELTF
+257 KFGHELVF

-272 PSSNTVNT
+272 PTSDTVNV
-280 FIDPAWKFRSCSN
+280 
-293 ILDTRERFE
+293 RERFE
-302 AMLGE
+302 AMLNE
-307 AEANYMELITLGFKP
+307 AEANYMELIALGCKP
-322 QEARAVLPNA
+322 QEARSVL
-332 LKTEIVVTGFIDDW
+332 LSSIKTEIVVTGFIDDW

-354 SNAAHPD
+354 DNAAHPD

-368 LQNQFIDR
+368 LQKQFRDR
-376 KFI
+376 ELI

>member
-38 RYFRLPE
+38 RYFRLVE

-69 GANFDPAY
+69 GADFDPAY

-108 LTAEDFVNM
+108 LTSEDFVGM

-122 HGAMLEHGTVYLT
+122 HGAMLEHGTVYMQIDTFLD
-135 ITYDPENI
+135 IPEDKKLDKRVHQYDSN
-143 EDRKLLSKY
+143 RF
-152 WKNSYT
+152 T
-158 KVISKILESP
+158 KVNSMY
-168 DLSKSLSEQKIGES
+168 IGQGCW
-182 IRVTKA
+182 RY
-188 IAYITSN
+188 YITTN
-195 LRVIIENDWWDDLKY
+195 LRVLVENDWLDDLKY

-217 HAKRV
+217 HEKKI

-238 HRVMSF
+238 HRGLYGISY

-250 YCNYSKD
+250 YCNYSKS
-257 KFGQELTF
+257 KFNNELTF

-272 PSSNTVNT
+272 PPSNIVNT
-280 FIDPAWKFRSCSN
+280 K
-293 ILDTRERFE
+293 ERFE

-332 LKTEIVVTGFIDDW
+332 LKTEIVVTAFIDDW